1 MHFGNLIVQNNNKPT
16 ANGLHQ
22 NNDHQFRRLK
32 KKKDAEDRLDLD
44 GHVGTSAFPESPSA
58 GGTIRG
64 NGNTT
69 QGNRD
74 RGRSGHFPIP
84 RFDSIRGRFDSGIFA
99 SNAGGGQS
107 NNGTAVNSNGGGGG
121 AAAVAGTNLDKVS
134 ADRAQGSNTAESTPS
149 GISGNG
155 NSGGGG
161 YKAPRSTVLD
171 ERLVAQ
177 GYTTSD
183 VGRPL
188 SGASAASRTG
198 GGAGRQQAA
207 GWGLAMSGEYPD
219 LESSDP
225 YAVDNTMAETTGTAA
240 GQR

>member
-1 MHFGNLIVQNNNKPT
+1 MCVKTHFWKYLFLVKKNRPT
-16 ANGLHQ
+16 E
-22 NNDHQFRRLK
+22 QFRRMK
-32 KKKDAEDRLDLD
+32 KKKHAEDQLDLD
-44 GHVGTSAFPESPSA
+44 GHAGTSAFPESPSA

-64 NGNTT
+64 TGLTT

-99 SNAGGGQS
+99 SNTGGQAN
-107 NNGTAVNSNGGGGG
+107 NNGTINGGGGG
-121 AAAVAGTNLDKVS
+121 GVAVPGTQSGDLDKID
-134 ADRAQGSNTAESTPS
+134 ADRNQVSLTAQSTPS
-149 GISGNG
+149 GLDGG
-155 NSGGGG
+155 SGGGG
-161 YKAPRSTVLD
+161 SSGGGKAPRSTVLD

-188 SGASAASRTG
+188 SAASGASRASG
-198 GGAGRQQAA
+198 AAGRQQAA

-219 LESSDP
+219 LEGADP
-225 YAVDNTMAETTGTAA
+225 YVIDNAMADKGTG
-240 GQR
+240 GSR